1 MDIKMEI
8 KIIQVISQYD
18 NPDQNH
24 LYNMNV
30 QMCPSMSLLSRLLSL
45 YFDGKYNFNS
55 IYRTKEKT
63 SSFLRWCL
71 CFLFPSMHARS
82 PRWYF
87 PSPPPPSLLA
97 KSTFLSPIN
106 RLLTHK
112 NWNIT
117 IIARG
122 GIWWQQ
128 GQMQSSGPNVIQK
141 SNIATNEGT
150 SKVTSTFWHGKG
162 KQQHLLLR
170 SIFSDMK

>member
-63 SSFLRWCL
+63 SSFLR
-71 CFLFPSMHARS
+71 
-82 PRWYF
+82 
-87 PSPPPPSLLA
+87 
-97 KSTFLSPIN
+97 
-106 RLLTHK
+106 
-112 NWNIT
+112 
-117 IIARG
+117 
-122 GIWWQQ
+122 
-128 GQMQSSGPNVIQK
+128 
-141 SNIATNEGT
+141 
-150 SKVTSTFWHGKG
+150 
-162 KQQHLLLR
+162 
-170 SIFSDMK
+170 